1 MTRADVRVTVT
12 CDAVWGMGCL
22 TWTRHPSRGWDVYWR
37 TEQLAWQG
45 QVEGGCLD
53 QGNPRSKALRGW
65 EHSLG
70 DELKATYPDLGWGRG
85 RQQSKGLAGRAELL
99 GLWSSLMGSS
109 LSCGQCPFIKD
120 NLVLEP

>member
-1 MTRADVRVTVT
+1 MGHGVSDLDKAPFP
-12 CDAVWGMGCL
+12 GMGCL
-22 TWTRHPSRGWDVYWR
+22 LEDRAAG
-37 TEQLAWQG
+37 LAG

-70 DELKATYPDLGWGRG
+70 EELKATYPDLGWGRG

-120 NLVLEP
+120 NLFLEP

>member
-1 MTRADVRVTVT
+1 MTRADVRVTET
-12 CDAVWGMGCL
+12 CDAVWGVGRL
-22 TWTRHPSRGWDVYWR
+22 IGTRCPSLGWDVYWR

-70 DELKATYPDLGWGRG
+70 EELKAAYPDLGWGRG
-85 RQQSKGLAGRAELL
+85 RQQSKGLAGGAALP
-99 GLWSSLMGSS
+99 GLSSSLTGGS
-109 LSCGQCPFIKD
+109 LPCGQCPFMKISC
-120 NLVLEP
+120 VLQP